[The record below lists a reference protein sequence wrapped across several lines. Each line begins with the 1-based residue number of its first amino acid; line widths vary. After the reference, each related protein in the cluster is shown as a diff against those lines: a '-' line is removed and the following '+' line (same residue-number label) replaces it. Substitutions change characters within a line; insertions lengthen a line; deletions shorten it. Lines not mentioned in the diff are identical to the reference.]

1 MKKSKRII
9 GLSLL
14 LVFIFSQVILAIDKP
29 EFNLESKSA
38 ILMDAKTGK
47 ILYEKNPH
55 QKLPPASITKIMT
68 MLLAMEAID
77 QGRAD
82 WKDKISTSEFAAQ
95 MGGSQIWLEP
105 GEEMTLQ
112 DLLKAVAVVS
122 ANDACVAIAEYLYG
136 TEENFVKAMNDKA
149 KELGMKHTYFYNT
162 NGLPPTDP
170 KVEGNHTTAYDISLM
185 SRELLKHKKILE
197 FTSIWIDH
205 LRDGESFLR
214 NTNNLVR
221 FFKGADGL
229 KTGYTQEAGFCLSS
243 TARKGGMRFIA
254 VVMNAPNS
262 KLRFKEARELLS
274 YAFSIHKSI
283 DIVAKGAEVTKVK
296 VFKGESQEIDAI
308 AKDDLQV
315 AVIKGD
321 EQEVVKQTRINKDVV
336 APVKSGDKVG
346 EIVVLKGEE
355 ELGRV
360 DLVAKQGVEKANF
373 FKIIV
378 QIFKRFIS
386 KLMNVF

>member
-47 ILYEKNPH
+47 ILYEKSPH

-149 KELGMKHTYFYNT
+149 KELGMKNTYFYNT

-296 VFKGESQEIDAI
+296 VFKGESEEIDAI

-355 ELGRV
+355 VLGRV